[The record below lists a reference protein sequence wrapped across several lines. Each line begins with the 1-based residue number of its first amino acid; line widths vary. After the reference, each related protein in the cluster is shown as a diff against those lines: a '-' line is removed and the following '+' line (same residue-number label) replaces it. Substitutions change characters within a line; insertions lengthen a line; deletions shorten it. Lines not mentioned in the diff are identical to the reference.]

1 MVYAVWYG
9 KSPIAPPRWQRE
21 DEKIYDDSAD
31 RMGRSFQQSAT
42 FAERTATFAERT
54 ATLLPNF
61 GDAFMIQN
69 VFCSLLGLL
78 AVGGFYADRL
88 LAEAPEPA
96 VAERAKAAPSA
107 SKKSGEPLS
116 VEKLTEV
123 VRKSVVVVSFTGRDH
138 KTLGLGSGFV
148 ISKDGLI
155 ATNLHV
161 IGEARPIFVQTAD
174 GTRHPVME
182 IHATDQAMD
191 LAILKIASKN
201 LTPLPLGDSKSL
213 KQGEEVVALGNPQG
227 LTFSVVE
234 GVVSGR
240 REIDGKPMIQLA
252 IPIEQ
257 GNSGGPMLDRFGRVH
272 GILTMK
278 SLVTRN
284 LGFAVESNAL
294 EPLIER
300 PNPIPLSRWLT
311 IGRLNAKDWQTLF
324 GANWRQRAGRI
335 LVEGRGD
342 GFGGRSL
349 ALQTEK
355 PPQVPFEVAVSVRL
369 DSEDGAAGLVV
380 HADGNDRHYGF
391 YPSDGSLRFSRFDG
405 PDVFSWQVLKQV
417 KSRHYHPGEWNTL
430 KVRVEADRIQCYIND
445 ELAIESADDR
455 YESGKVGLAKFRE
468 TKAEFKNFQVAKK
481 IPPSRPSEETVK
493 RIRQAVAEIAP
504 QRPPAALLTEKL
516 LPDAAS
522 TTVVLEAEA
531 KRLEQQAQRL
541 RQLARQVHE
550 TRVRRELVKLMEKGE
565 EVDLLKAAL
574 YIAWLDN
581 EEVNVPAYLEQIEQ
595 MVGEIR
601 ENLAAKK
608 EPAEEQKL
616 AALDKYLFEQMGFHG
631 SRTNYYSKS
640 NSYLNEVLDD
650 REGLPI
656 LLSVLYLELARRL
669 DVKVVGV
676 GLPGH
681 FIVRHEPKDGPGQL
695 IDPFHRGAK
704 MSREEAMQLV
714 ERNTGRP
721 FDADVLRSQTP
732 REILVRM
739 LSNLMNAAKDAGDP
753 EAMLGYVETLAAVDA
768 KNAEYRWFRAVLRFQ
783 TDRNAEAYEDTKW
796 LLEKRPVEVDL
807 PRVRQLHRILED
819 SLKQD

>member
-1 MVYAVWYG
+1 MFQKAVYCW
-9 KSPIAPPRWQRE
+9 
-21 DEKIYDDSAD
+21 
-31 RMGRSFQQSAT
+31 
-42 FAERTATFAERT
+42 
-54 ATLLPNF
+54 
-61 GDAFMIQN
+61 
-69 VFCSLLGLL
+69 LGLL
-78 AVGGFYADRL
+78 AAGAISPGGVFAD
-88 LAEAPEPA
+88 APEPA
-96 VAERAKAAPSA
+96 VAERAKPSA
-107 SKKSGEPLS
+107 AATGETGEPLS
-116 VEKLTEV
+116 VENLTEL

-148 ISKDGLI
+148 ISRDGLI

-174 GTRHPVME
+174 GTRHSVTQ

-191 LAILKIASKN
+191 LAILKIASKD
-201 LTPLPLGDSKSL
+201 LTPLPLGDSQAL
-213 KQGEEVVALGNPQG
+213 KQGEDVVAFGNPQG
-227 LTFSVVE
+227 LKFSVVK

-257 GNSGGPMLDRFGRVH
+257 GNSGGPLLDRFGRVH

-294 EPLIER
+294 KPLVER
-300 PNPIPLSRWLT
+300 PNPIPISRWLT
-311 IGRLNAKDWQTLF
+311 IGRLNAGEWQTLF

-355 PPQVPFEVAVSVRL
+355 PPKLPFEVAVAVRL
-369 DSEDGAAGLVV
+369 ESEEGAAGLVI
-380 HADGNDRHYGF
+380 HADGKNRHYGF

-405 PDVFSWQVLKQV
+405 PDVFSWQVLEQV
-417 KSRHYHPGEWNTL
+417 KSPHYRPGEWNTL
-430 KVRVEADRIQCYIND
+430 KVRVEADRIQCFIND
-445 ELAIESADDR
+445 QLAIESKDDR
-455 YESGKVGLAKFRE
+455 YETGLVGLAKFRE
-468 TKAEFKNFQVAKK
+468 TEAEFKNFQVAET
-481 IPPSRPSEETVK
+481 IPPSRPSEAAVK
-493 RIRQAVAEIAP
+493 RIRDAVANIPPE
-504 QRPPAALLTEKL
+504 QPPAADLAEKL
-516 LPDAAS
+516 LPDAAMA
-522 TTVVLEAEA
+522 TTVLEEEA
-531 KRLEQQAQRL
+531 QRLEQTAKRL

-550 TRVRRELVKLMEKGE
+550 TRVRRELVQLMQKGGE

-581 EEVNVPAYLEQIEQ
+581 EEVDVPAYLQQSAQ
-595 MVGEIR
+595 MIAEIR
-601 ENLAAKK
+601 KNLAGRK
-608 EPAEEQKL
+608 EPTDEQRL

-656 LLSVLYLELARRL
+656 LLSVLYMELAKRL

-681 FIVRHEPKDGPGQL
+681 FIVRHEPKQGPGQL
-695 IDPFHRGAK
+695 IDPFHRGEK
-704 MSREEAMQLV
+704 MSRDEAVQLV
-714 ERNTGRP
+714 EQNTGRP
-721 FDADVLRSQTP
+721 FDADVLRSQTSK
-732 REILVRM
+732 EILVRM
-739 LSNLMNAAKDAGDP
+739 LSNLMNVARDAGDP
-753 EAMLGYVETLAAVDA
+753 ETMLRYVETMAAIDA
-768 KNAEYRWFRAVLRFQ
+768 ENTEYRWFRAVLRFQ
-783 TDRNAEAYEDTKW
+783 TDRIPAAYEDTKW
-796 LLEKRPVEVDL
+796 LLEKRPVDVDL
-807 PRVRQLHRILED
+807 ERVRQLHRILEG
-819 SLKQD
+819 SLNPK

>member
-1 MVYAVWYG
+1 MVYAAWLE
-9 KSPIAPPRWQRE
+9 SR
-21 DEKIYDDSAD
+21 
-31 RMGRSFQQSAT
+31 
-42 FAERTATFAERT
+42 
-54 ATLLPNF
+54 LLPPL
-61 GDAFMIQN
+61 GDALMIHN
-69 VFCSLLGLL
+69 MVCALLGLF
-78 AVGGFYADRL
+78 AVGAFPADRL
-88 LAEAPEPA
+88 LADVPEPA
-96 VAERAKAAPSA
+96 VAERAKASPSLSSRA
-107 SKKSGEPLS
+107 DEPLS
-116 VEKLTEV
+116 VEKLTEM

-174 GTRHPVME
+174 GTRHPVTE

-191 LAILKIASKN
+191 LAILKIATKN
-201 LTPLPLGDSKSL
+201 LTPLPLGDSKTL
-213 KQGEEVVALGNPQG
+213 QQGEEVVALGNPQG

-257 GNSGGPMLDRFGRVH
+257 GNSGGPLLDRFGRVH

-278 SLVTRN
+278 SVVTRN

-294 EPLIER
+294 KPLIER

-311 IGRLNAKDWQTLF
+311 IGRLNANEWETLF

-349 ALQTEK
+349 AIQTEK
-355 PPQVPFEVAVSVRL
+355 PPAVPFEVAVTVRL

-380 HADGNDRHYGF
+380 HADGKDRHYGF

-405 PDVFSWQVLKQV
+405 PDVFSWQVLKQI
-417 KSRHYHPGEWNTL
+417 KSEHYHPGEWNTL
-430 KVRVEADRIQCYIND
+430 KVRVEAERIQCFIND

-455 YESGKVGLAKFRE
+455 YESGQVGLAKFRE
-468 TKAEFKNFQVAKK
+468 TKAEFKNFQVAKN
-481 IPPSRPSEETVK
+481 IPPSRPSQETIK

-504 QRPPAALLTEKL
+504 QRPPASELAEKL
-516 LPDAAS
+516 LPDASA

-531 KRLEQQAQRL
+531 KRLEKQAERL

-550 TRVRRELVKLMEKGE
+550 TRVRRELVKLVKKGKDD
-565 EVDLLKAAL
+565 VDLLKASL

-581 EEVNVPAYLEQIEQ
+581 EEVNVPAYLEQARQ
-595 MVGEIR
+595 MVGDIR
-601 ENLAAKK
+601 ENMAGKK
-608 EPAEEQKL
+608 EPTDEQKL

-656 LLSVLYLELARRL
+656 LLSVLYMELAKRL
-669 DVKVVGV
+669 EVTVVGV

-681 FIVRHEPKDGPGQL
+681 FIVRHEPKQGPGQL

-704 MSREEAMQLV
+704 MSREEAVQLV

-721 FDADVLRSQTP
+721 FDADVLRSQTAK
-732 REILVRM
+732 EILIRM
-739 LSNLMNAAKDAGDP
+739 LSNLMNVARDNGDP
-753 EAMLGYVETLAAVDA
+753 EAMLGYVETMAAVDA
-768 KNAEYRWFRAVLRFQ
+768 ENAEYRWFRAVLRFQ
-783 TDRNAEAYEDTKW
+783 TDRNREAYEDTKW

-807 PRVRQLHRILED
+807 PRVRQLHRLLEEG
-819 SLKQD
+819 LKQD